1 MLSKMMKKQK
11 RNQKGKTK
19 RKKNAFEWM
28 QT

>member
-1 MLSKMMKKQK
+1 MKKQK